1 MIPDDNEVA
10 PRATQSGKAPEPM
23 HSANLRG
30 MFCALERLG
39 YDIDS
44 LLAPFG
50 LTRAELD
57 DPDGRLPAR
66 TCAEIFAAIQRERR
80 VKNLALRIAVET
92 PIGAHPL
99 LDYLVCSSQSVGEG
113 LKQLARYL
121 GLVNPA
127 VHLVFREEEDPIR
140 VLVEGLV
147 DPFTVELTVSLS
159 VLRLSRECED
169 PLQVARICFRHEPDD
184 ASAFGSMLGC
194 EVETKSSWSGF
205 ALTREAWPLP
215 LRRRDPLLRNWLE
228 RKAEQIMALQAG
240 QDLAQNGVAMEVRRL
255 LAVPASASATSIEA
269 AARRLAMSPRT
280 LQRRL
285 SEEGTSFDSLRE
297 EVRKQIAETF
307 LADRTLS
314 VGEVAFLLG
323 FSEPGAFHRAFKRWH
338 NTTPDAFRKQRSNSL
353 AAN

>member
-10 PRATQSGKAPEPM
+10 PHASQPSAISEPM

-30 MFCALERLG
+30 MFGALERLG
-39 YDIDS
+39 YDIDL

-66 TCAEIFAAIQRERR
+66 VCAEIFAVIQRERR
-80 VKNLALRIAVET
+80 VKNLALCIAVEM
-92 PIGAHPL
+92 PVGANPL
-99 LDYLVCSSQSVGEG
+99 LDYLVCSSESVGEG
-113 LKQLARYL
+113 FKQLARYL

-127 VHLVFREEEDPIR
+127 VRLVFREEEDPIR
-140 VLVEGLV
+140 VLVEGLI

-159 VLRLSRECED
+159 VLRFSRESGEQ
-169 PLQVARICFRHEPDD
+169 LQLTRICFRHEPDD
-184 ASAFGSMLGC
+184 ASAFQSMFHC
-194 EVETKSSWSGF
+194 EVETQSSWSGL
-205 ALTREAWPLP
+205 ALTREAWQLP

-228 RKAEQIMALQAG
+228 RKAVQILARQEG
-240 QDLAQNGVAMEVRRL
+240 QEGVAMEVRRL
-255 LAVPASASATSIEA
+255 LAAPASRSGTTIEA
-269 AARRLAMSPRT
+269 AARGLAMSPRT

-285 SEEGTSFDSLRE
+285 SEEGTSFDTLRE
-297 EVRKQIAETF
+297 EMRKQTAQTF

-314 VGEVAFLLG
+314 VAEVAFLLG

-338 NTTPDAFRKQRSNSL
+338 NTTPDAFRKQRSNAL
-353 AAN
+353 QVD